1 ALQLDEAPPTQSPTA
16 VEEGPGGGVPNGLQ
30 LCRKEESLAPSTHC
44 ETRME
49 QSQDCGNH
57 RREAS
62 SQCES
67 YSSETS
73 LKWDSYRNGNG
84 LKSDSGSNETSLNY
98 EHYNNENG
106 LKSDGCSNETGF
118 KCDGFSSETPL
129 GPDCKPYHSKIL
141 QLLSTPRKRSCSSV
155 ERPRPLSGPPSSWS
169 TLSGLRVMGSF
180 KKLRSSVLQG
190 IQSRGIPPANQEAG
204 KFTTANQEAG
214 NSTTANQET
223 GCPTGANQEAGHST
237 EASQHKSAE
246 GQRVCNGQSVGEDM
260 WDDEGE
266 EWEGPQRNSRC
277 SRSIRMA
284 YRVGRIPLLQSG
296 AGPLP
301 ATAASPAPPPLLPAT
316 AASPAPPPVA
326 PTQAGART
334 VILSRLSKS
343 TDNLHVF
350 RSPFKRRS
358 PSPHSAMPLDSP
370 AHTIKRT
377 ASTSSVAPRGTSPL
391 RVKAQVQ
398 KLVSSMTDLSVRQRT
413 SPDPAPASSPSPR
426 STLSQL
432 HDDYSRRA
440 PCLPERQRQCRSSP
454 ARNRA
459 SGQKPESTPSPCH
472 THSALTHSNP
482 SHIDPSHSAPNP
494 GPAPGHTQ
502 ASTVNDTLQDS
513 TAPDGS
519 EHTEGQQGALC
530 LQTEEEQGVSEDR
543 LLGDGEQEIPLP
555 TDMPSLDSE
564 LCVRDTPSCEA
575 PTFTTDGT
583 ELQGDAPRRRGGRAR
598 PRPLSDY
605 SQLAGRKFS
614 IPEEDVA
621 CPNKETSC
629 CPQMDCNSSGGCGHS
644 SSEENYNSNG
654 VCGHSSG
661 QENYKSNGGPHWRA
675 DQENQHRKRR
685 PISVIGGGAEEREDL
700 ADSRPPVPS
709 HQVPPYRGVSV
720 RLRPCPLSQ
729 STPIGLDRLGHPRL
743 HRILSDGGPGAPG
756 MLDDSVSEEESS
768 FDELR
773 DETPYLQPG
782 TELSTLN
789 EWIRS
794 GQPVYAEALWDHV
807 TMEEQELAFKAGDV
821 IRVLDI
827 SHKDWWWGAV
837 SDRQAWLPSSFV
849 RVRVNQEDGMVA
861 LATGSAENMQDEEP
875 SAGSTRVQSSEHRD
889 QMRTNVVNEIMNTE
903 RVYIKHLRDICEGYL
918 RQCRRHTGMFTPL
931 QLSSIFSNIEE
942 IYRFHRR
949 FLRDLERQYNKEQ
962 PHLSQIGSCFL
973 TQQAEFSIYSEY
985 CNNHPRACAELHRL
999 MKLGRYRH
1007 FFEACRL
1014 LQQMI
1019 DISIAGFLLTPV
1031 QKICKYPLQLGELLK
1046 YTPPEHRDHSGV
1058 SDAYEAMK
1066 KVACLI
1072 NERKRRL
1079 ESIDTIAHWQEAIL
1093 RWEGDDVL
1101 TRSSELIHSG
1111 DLCRVLPDGKM
1122 QQRVYFLFDH
1132 QMVFCKK
1139 DVLRRDLLL
1148 YRGRLDTDHVEVL
1161 DVPDGRH
1168 PQLGLSLKN
1177 AFHLRDVP
1185 GHVDCLFCAKKPEDK
1200 QRWMQAFIDE
1210 RRRVRED
1217 QEMGMEIT
1225 ESQRKGA
1232 ILSARKSKRGKLRSM
1247 GYASGSTPVPHQ
1259 PLHPLHQRHV
1269 TVPTSIP
1276 QQPVFSLAEP
1286 KRKPSHL
1293 WDSFARHALFRK

>member
-1 ALQLDEAPPTQSPTA
+1 
-16 VEEGPGGGVPNGLQ
+16 
-30 LCRKEESLAPSTHC
+30 
-44 ETRME
+44 
-49 QSQDCGNH
+49 
-57 RREAS
+57 
-62 SQCES
+62 
-67 YSSETS
+67 
-73 LKWDSYRNGNG
+73 
-84 LKSDSGSNETSLNY
+84 
-98 EHYNNENG
+98 
-106 LKSDGCSNETGF
+106 
-118 KCDGFSSETPL
+118 
-129 GPDCKPYHSKIL
+129 
-141 QLLSTPRKRSCSSV
+141 
-155 ERPRPLSGPPSSWS
+155 
-169 TLSGLRVMGSF
+169 
-180 KKLRSSVLQG
+180 
-190 IQSRGIPPANQEAG
+190 
-204 KFTTANQEAG
+204 
-214 NSTTANQET
+214 
-223 GCPTGANQEAGHST
+223 
-237 EASQHKSAE
+237 
-246 GQRVCNGQSVGEDM
+246 M
-260 WDDEGE
+260 WDDEG

-301 ATAASPAPPPLLPAT
+301 ATAASPAPPPPATATSPAPPPPAT
-316 AASPAPPPVA
+316 AASPARRPVA
-326 PTQAGART
+326 PAQAGART

-358 PSPHSAMPLDSP
+358 PSPNSATPLDSP

-426 STLSQL
+426 SALSRL

-440 PCLPERQRQCRSSP
+440 PCLPERQRQCRSQP
-454 ARNRA
+454 W
-459 SGQKPESTPSPCH
+459 
-472 THSALTHSNP
+472 
-482 SHIDPSHSAPNP
+482 
-494 GPAPGHTQ
+494 PAPGHTQ

-543 LLGDGEQEIPLP
+543 LLADGEQEIPLP

-605 SQLAGRKFS
+605 
-614 IPEEDVA
+614 
-621 CPNKETSC
+621 
-629 CPQMDCNSSGGCGHS
+629 
-644 SSEENYNSNG
+644 
-654 VCGHSSG
+654 
-661 QENYKSNGGPHWRA
+661 

-700 ADSRPPVPS
+700 AHSRPPVPS

-743 HRILSDGGPGAPG
+743 HRILSDGGPEAPG

-821 IRVLDI
+821 IRVLDV

-861 LATGSAENMQDEEP
+861 LATGSTENMQDEEP

-1177 AFHLRDVP
+1177 AFHLRDAA

-1293 WDSFARHALFRK
+1293 WDSFTRHALFRK